1 MRTGTL
7 EVRGRLPAA
16 IVGLGVFMVLG
27 RWFDPH
33 FFHTVTFGIGVATTV
48 SATFLE
54 PFFTRPQ
61 DALLNAAAGVVA
73 YIAIPKSPEQ
83 SLWAAYLAFLAMI
96 LCGAL
101 AATVIRDDSNLL
113 KWLGRRFS
121 STFGRAVVVGPT
133 ALVLDALTRAARGE
147 HRLTLLMG
155 GIAVLTASVAVNWG
169 RLFRQVM
176 TPGLETAVALAAVG
190 PRMLLAS
197 ASHGALEPGVPVE
210 VVGEGR
216 VPGTIVARLPHQQGA
231 RYQIALDEDWNSL
244 CPSFPA
250 EVEISVRE
258 EPSPIIGSVGE
269 GSTDVTIEFGPLRP
283 LRIGAPVA
291 LEAENGTLLY
301 QVASLRLQIEAW
313 AGSSSVV
320 PHATARQ
327 IGLPQGGYVVATDYL
342 PAPHEPVRELN
353 QLAAD
358 LPEGFFRIGR
368 VKGTA
373 IPIGIR
379 LDYLLRGHL
388 AILGMSGMGKTAVAE
403 RIATELGLSE
413 MVVALDLTG
422 EYSRRLGFPE
432 WQGNLDATGRSVLE
446 PVGDPPLR
454 AAALVNQL
462 MQHAG
467 QEYNA
472 GQAPPGRNVLLEEAH
487 SFIPEWNFA
496 TPDQRASVNDT
507 TRMVMQARKYGLR
520 FIIVSQRTAVV
531 SKSALSQCDNYVV
544 FRTIDHTGL
553 EYIESLAGAAF
564 RETLSNLRRYE
575 ALCMGPAF
583 NSDQP
588 VLIEL
593 DPPNAVAVAATGAP
607 TAPPAAAGQAA

>member
-1 MRTGTL
+1 MGAGTL

-16 IVGLGVFMVLG
+16 IAGLTVFIILG
-27 RWFDPH
+27 RWFDPD
-33 FFHTVTFGIGVATTV
+33 FFHTVTFGVGIATFV

-61 DALLNAAAGVVA
+61 DALLNGAGGVVA
-73 YIAIPKSPEQ
+73 YLAIPKSPEH
-83 SLWAAYLAFLAMI
+83 SLWVAYVSFLVVV

-113 KWLGRRFS
+113 KWLGKRFAS
-121 STFGRAVVVGPT
+121 RFGRAVVIGPT
-133 ALVLDALTRAARGE
+133 ALVLDALTRASRGE
-147 HRLTLLMG
+147 HRLTLLVG
-155 GIAVLTASVAVNWG
+155 AIAVLTASVAVNWS
-169 RLFRQVM
+169 RLLRHVM
-176 TPGLETAVALAAVG
+176 KPGLETAVALAAVG

-197 ASHGALEPGVPVE
+197 ATQGALEPGVPVE
-210 VVGEGR
+210 VAAGEDR
-216 VPGTIVARLPHQQGA
+216 VRGTIVARLPHQQGA
-231 RYQIALDEDWNSL
+231 RYQIALDEDWSNL
-244 CPSFPA
+244 CPSFPT
-250 EVEISVRE
+250 ELEIAVRD

-291 LEAENGTLLY
+291 LDSDNGTLLY
-301 QVASLRLQIEAW
+301 QVASLRLQVEAW
-313 AGSSSVV
+313 AGASSVV

-327 IGLPQGGYVVATDYL
+327 IGLPRDGYVMAADYL

-353 QLAAD
+353 RLAAD
-358 LPEGFFRIGR
+358 LPADFFRIGR
-368 VKGTA
+368 VKGTS

-379 LDYLLRGHL
+379 RDYLLRGHL

-403 RIATELGLSE
+403 RVAAELGQSE
-413 MVVALDLTG
+413 LVVALDLTG

-432 WQGNLDATGRSVLE
+432 WQANLDTTGRSVLE
-446 PVGDPPLR
+446 PVGDPPSQ
-454 AAALVNQL
+454 AATFVNQL

-467 QEYNA
+467 GEYNA
-472 GQAPPGRNVLLEEAH
+472 GQTPPGRNVLLEEAH

-496 TPDQRASVNDT
+496 TPGQRDSVNNT
-507 TRMVMQARKYGLR
+507 TRLIMQSRKYGIR
-520 FIIVSQRTAVV
+520 FLIVSQRTAVV

-553 EYIESLAGAAF
+553 EYIEALAGTAF

-588 VLIEL
+588 VIIEL
-593 DPPNAVAVAATGAP
+593 DPPNPVAAAAAP
-607 TAPPAAAGQAA
+607 AAPPSEAQEAA

>member
-1 MRTGTL
+1 MASGTL

-16 IVGLGVFMVLG
+16 IVGLAVFIALG
-27 RWFDPH
+27 RWFDPD
-33 FFHTVTFGIGVATTV
+33 FFHTVTFGVGIATAV

-73 YIAIPKSPEQ
+73 YIAISKSPEH
-83 SLWAAYLAFLAMI
+83 SLWVAYVSFLAVV

-113 KWLGRRFS
+113 KWLGRRFA

-133 ALVLDALTRAARGE
+133 ALVLDALTRASRGE
-147 HRLTLLMG
+147 QRLTLLMAA
-155 GIAVLTASVAVNWG
+155 IAVLTASVAVNWS
-169 RLFRQVM
+169 RLLRQVM
-176 TPGLETAVALAAVG
+176 KPGLETAVALAAVG

-197 ASHGALEPGVPVE
+197 ATQGALEAGVSVE
-210 VVGEGR
+210 VAGEGR
-216 VPGTIVARLPHQQGA
+216 VRGTIVARLPHQQGA
-231 RYQIALDEDWNSL
+231 RYQIALDEDWNNL

-250 EVEISVRE
+250 EVEILVRD

-291 LEAENGTLLY
+291 IDAEGGTLLY
-301 QVASLRLQIEAW
+301 QIASLRLQMEVW
-313 AGSSSVV
+313 AGASSVV

-327 IGLPQGGYVVATDYL
+327 IGLPRDGYVMAADYL
-342 PAPHEPVRELN
+342 PAPHEPVRELD
-353 QLAAD
+353 QLGAD
-358 LPEGFFRIGR
+358 LPDGFFRIGR

-379 LDYLLRGHL
+379 RDYLLRGHL

-403 RIATELGLSE
+403 RIAAELGQSE
-413 MVVALDLTG
+413 LVVALDLTG
-422 EYSRRLGFPE
+422 EYSRKLGFPQ
-432 WQGNLDATGRSVLE
+432 WHGDLDIVGRSVLE
-446 PVGDPPLR
+446 PVGDPPSQ
-454 AAALVNQL
+454 AADHVNQL

-467 QEYNA
+467 REYNA
-472 GQAPPGRNVLLEEAH
+472 GQTPPGRNVLLEEAH

-496 TPDQRASVNDT
+496 TPGQRDSVNET
-507 TRMVMQARKYGLR
+507 TRMIMQSRKYGLR

-553 EYIESLAGAAF
+553 EYIEALAGTAF

-588 VLIEL
+588 VIIEL
-593 DPPNAVAVAATGAP
+593 DPPNQVAAAAAP
-607 TAPPAAAGQAA
+607 AAPPSEAEQAA